1 MKDQEKFKRY
11 QLGNIVA
18 SKQAARF
25 SRKCNCCANDILIGT
40 DYIKVQ
46 RATAKRYEQP
56 VHLHVECFR
65 SAMRMLRNAMEVL
78 VVSNETKP
86 AKEDN
91 ISG

>member
-11 QLGNIVA
+11 QLGSITA
-18 SKQAARF
+18 SKQAAKV
-25 SRKCNCCANDILIGT
+25 SYKCNCCANDIITGT
-40 DYIKVQ
+40 EYIKVQ
-46 RATAKRYEQP
+46 RATAQKYEPP
-56 VHLHVECFR
+56 VHLHTECFR

-91 ISG
+91 VGG